1 MITVQY
7 ENGLTYT
14 YYNEKEAP
22 TLKWDFCPPP
32 SIDPS
37 ELTAEDF
44 KNCAKKRLEMEKK
57 EMPPRNDYNTSWL
70 TSLDNSGI
78 TNFSFEPQT
87 ITITDLNMYPLK
99 NVTNLQPKSI
109 KYDKNYTTVTWN
121 DGTKTTVRCSNEDEY
136 SRYNGFCSA
145 LAKKVFGTSSQVR
158 KIVETKNE
166 EIELVKKKAELD
178 EKERLAE
185 IARKRKERHQ
195 IKYRAKQIVI
205 EKKAKQLA
213 KKMLGE

>member
-1 MITVQY
+1 MKILNITNDDLTWWK
-7 ENGLTYT
+7 ENAKEIVVED
-14 YYNEKEAP
+14 YYNKPAEIKIEVNEP
-22 TLKWDFCPPP
+22 TFYK
-32 SIDPS
+32 INN
-37 ELTAEDF
+37 AI
-44 KNCAKKRLEMEKK
+44 REMEKK
-57 EMPPRNDYNTSWL
+57 EMPPRNDYSTSWL
-70 TSLDNSGI
+70 TSLDNVV

-87 ITITDLNMYPLK
+87 ITIADLNMYPLK
-99 NVTNLQPKSI
+99 NITNLQPKSI

-166 EIELVKKKAELD
+166 EIELAKKKAEQK
-178 EKERLAE
+178 EEERLAE

>member
-1 MITVQY
+1 LVKIIKNIDLDWWTKKVKELSITQDY
-7 ENGLTYT
+7 LGREEIDIKMDTMLFYKI
-14 YYNEKEAP
+14 NEAIK
-22 TLKWDFCPPP
+22 
-32 SIDPS
+32 
-37 ELTAEDF
+37 
-44 KNCAKKRLEMEKK
+44 EMEKK
-57 EMPPRNDYNTSWL
+57 EMPPKNMTNYTLECSTENGVTFNYIPTL
-70 TSLDNSGI
+70 
-78 TNFSFEPQT
+78 NFSD
-87 ITITDLNMYPLK
+87 IMLK
-99 NVTNLQPKSI
+99 SDKVLKVKSI

-121 DGTKTTVRCSNEDEY
+121 DGTKTTVRCSNEDDY
-136 SRYNGFCSA
+136 SRYTGFCSA
-145 LAKKVFGTSSQVR
+145 LAKKIFGTSSQVR

-166 EIELVKKKAELD
+166 EIELAKKKAELK